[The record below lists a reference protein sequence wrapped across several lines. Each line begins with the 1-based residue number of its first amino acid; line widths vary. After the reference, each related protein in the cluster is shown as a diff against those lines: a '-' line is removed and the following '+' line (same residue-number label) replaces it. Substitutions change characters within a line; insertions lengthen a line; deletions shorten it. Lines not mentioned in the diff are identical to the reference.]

1 MKYVILFVVAI
12 VLVRIDI
19 VVSLGEKVA
28 MMFQSEPAQDRPDA
42 FGEPPVIVRSESNV
56 KLTPKEQYLSFL
68 ESFRVTPEK
77 GIRDQAMALFRDH
90 PQIFSDKVLDT
101 NLESRVYS
109 WRDLVVQNE
118 AEVPLFLLD
127 LSNILKGPNKNIIT
141 RFFSVVLD
149 INFEM
154 FIGSYPRTKDTVCS
168 PVTLIEAA
176 VPEEEKFP
184 ELFERMG
191 IIEEYLA
198 KENLPA
204 DRKLYATLCLDALKI
219 YLDKQSAS
227 APATTPAPETPPAET
242 IPETGTTP

>member
-12 VLVRIDI
+12 LLVRIDI
-19 VVSLGEKVA
+19 VVGLGEKVV
-28 MMFQSEPAQDRPDA
+28 MMFQSEPAQERPDA
-42 FGEPPVIVRSESNV
+42 YGEPPVIVRSESNV
-56 KLTPKEQYLSFL
+56 KLTPREQYLSFL

-77 GIRDQAMALFRDH
+77 GIRDQAMALFKDN
-90 PQIFSDKVLDT
+90 PQIFSEKVLDS
-101 NLESRVYS
+101 NLEARVYS

-127 LSNILKGPNKNIIT
+127 LSNILKGPNKELIT

-149 INFEM
+149 INFDM
-154 FIGSYPRTKDTVCS
+154 FIGSYPRTKDTTCT

-176 VPEEEKFP
+176 VPAEEKFP

-191 IIEEYLA
+191 ILEEYLA
-198 KENLPA
+198 RENLPA

-219 YLDKQSAS
+219 YLDKQSA
-227 APATTPAPETPPAET
+227 PAQAPAPETPPAET
-242 IPETGTTP
+242 APEAGTTP